1 MTRGVRNEPP
11 ELKAGYGHKSRG
23 VAAYVGVLRPYP
35 TAKAVWTCACSP
47 VHLTPVQAV
56 WCATAELARR
66 TQGEREVFTLLFC
79 EPCGRWWTQGQAA
92 AYPRAPEDRGHC
104 PRCGYGL
111 ERVKLVVLER
121 SRVS

>member
-11 ELKAGYGHKSRG
+11 GPLKAGFAHRQKG
-23 VAAYVGVLRPYP
+23 VAAYVGALRTDPH
-35 TAKAVWTCACSP
+35 AKPSWTCPCVP
-47 VHLTPVQAV
+47 VHLTPIQAT

-66 TQGEREVFTLLFC
+66 TQGEREVFTLLWC
-79 EPCGRWWTQGQAA
+79 EPCGRWWTSAQAA
-92 AYPRAPEDRGHC
+92 VGVC
-104 PRCGYGL
+104 PRCDVPA